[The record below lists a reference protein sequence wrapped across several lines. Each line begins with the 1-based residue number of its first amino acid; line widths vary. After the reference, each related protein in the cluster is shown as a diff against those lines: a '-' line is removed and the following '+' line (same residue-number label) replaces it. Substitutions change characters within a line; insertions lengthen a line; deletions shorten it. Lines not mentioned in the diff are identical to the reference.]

1 MISNLNGLVVS
12 KGTSNDEVVRTI
24 QALISAGYK
33 GEELLKKIDEIYG
46 VGAKNNLLKTIDYEM
61 PTERTTV
68 SIEYPQISP
77 SEKTKIGD
85 ILIGSN
91 GYIGEITDLE
101 TDSNNLV
108 SSITVLGLSYNIIEN
123 MLPDVSVE
131 DNYKVLTVDNG
142 AWSKDCISRT
152 DKDFEICGK
161 NTNYDFE
168 QGRLIFINNGI
179 DGKTQDYLT
188 NRNITVEPIFV
199 PYSSS
204 DHTLWLRFSDDN
216 EQFIRLSGI
225 KDPVIDQD
233 VANKNYVD
241 NHTPLFVVFSGTT
254 EEGNASCDTDWAT
267 MLSAINSGRPIHAR
281 YLMESSHYNS
291 NVYYD
296 LSLAYSNTGL
306 SGICLFI
313 GDLSNPTDSY
323 EKIDVS
329 MRNNFLE
336 IYHVSV

>member
-1 MISNLNGLVVS
+1 MESKLNGLAIS
-12 KGTSNDEVVRTI
+12 KGVSTDEVVRTI

-33 GEELLKKIDEIYG
+33 GDELLEKIDEIYG
-46 VGAKNNLLKTIDYEM
+46 VGARNNLLKTIDYEM
-61 PTERTTV
+61 PTERITV

-91 GYIGEITDLE
+91 GYIGEITNLE

-108 SSITVLGLSYNIIEN
+108 SSITVLGLNYNIIEN

-142 AWSKDCISRT
+142 VWSKDCVSRT
-152 DKDFEICGK
+152 NKDFEICSK
-161 NTNYDFE
+161 NTNYGFE
-168 QGRLIFINNGI
+168 QGRLIFINRGI
-179 DGKTQDYLT
+179 DGKTQDELT
-188 NRNITVEPIFV
+188 NRNITIEPVFV

-204 DHTLWLRFSDDN
+204 DNTLSLCFSDDN

-225 KDPVIDQD
+225 KDPVINQD

-267 MLSAINSGRPIHAR
+267 ISSSINSGRPLFAR
-281 YLMESSHYNS
+281 YFENS
-291 NVYYD
+291 GNYYYD
-296 LSLAYSNTGL
+296 LNLKYSVDGL
-306 SGICLFI
+306 NGSYLYFH
-313 GDLSNPTDSY
+313 DTMLKRY
-323 EKIDVS
+323 EKIDIH
-329 MRNNFLE
+329 MWNNYLE
-336 IYHVSV
+336 IHFTSV

>member
-1 MISNLNGLVVS
+1 MESKLNGLAIS
-12 KGTSNDEVVRTI
+12 KGVSTDEVVRTI

-33 GEELLKKIDEIYG
+33 GDELLEKIDEIYG
-46 VGAKNNLLKTIDYEM
+46 VGARNNLLKTIDYEI
-61 PTERTTV
+61 PTERITV

-91 GYIGEITDLE
+91 GYIGEITNLE

-142 AWSKDCISRT
+142 VWSKDCVSRT
-152 DKDFEICGK
+152 DKDFKIYGK
-161 NTNYDFE
+161 NTNFGFE
-168 QGRLIFINNGI
+168 QGRLIFINRGI
-179 DGKTQDYLT
+179 DGKTQDELT
-188 NRNITVEPIFV
+188 NRDITIEPVFV

-204 DHTLWLRFSDDN
+204 DFTLRLRFSDDN

-225 KDPVIDQD
+225 KDPVINQD

-254 EEGNASCDTDWAT
+254 AEGNASCDTDWAT
-267 MLSAINSGRPIHAR
+267 ISSAINSGRPIHAR
-281 YLMESSHYNS
+281 YLTKLFDNS
-291 NVYYD
+291 NSYYD
-296 LSLAYSNTGL
+296 LSLNYSNAGL
-306 SGICLFI
+306 SGNYLFI
-313 GDLSNPTDSY
+313 EDLSNPMDSY
-323 EKIDVS
+323 EKIDIR
-329 MRNNFLE
+329 MDNNLLY
-336 IYHVSV
+336 IHRIAV